1 MKNLHQQNTKVSK
14 SQRNELNQHS
24 SFVVWFTGL
33 SGSGKSTLA
42 SALQTLLHKRN
53 IRTYMLDG
61 DNLRMGLNSD
71 LDFSDESRKENIR
84 RVSEVA
90 KLFMDAGFVAICS
103 FISPFAEDRA
113 NAKSIIGME
122 NFVEIYTK
130 CDIAVCEKRDVN
142 GLYKKV
148 RNGEIKN
155 FTGID
160 SPYEEPKSADLIVD
174 TNQLSIDKSTS
185 IILDK
190 LLPIL

>member
-1 MKNLHQQNTKVSK
+1 
-14 SQRNELNQHS
+14 
-24 SFVVWFTGL
+24 VWFTGL

-84 RVSEVA
+84 RVSEAA

-103 FISPFAEDRA
+103 L
-113 NAKSIIGME
+113 ME

-190 LLPIL
+190 LLIVIQKNASI